1 MFYSEEFKLLVD
13 RNEIIVNKKSEDVI
27 SNRLINKLD
36 KEIISPISMK
46 FSVEEEISVENKK
59 TIAFFDFNKLAFP
72 LTIRKWK
79 EGDVFHPFGMRG
91 KKKLSDFFID
101 EKFSIFEKE
110 ECFLLCNKEEIIWI
124 IGHRISEK
132 YKISATTKKAYIAEL
147 F

>member
-1 MFYSEEFKLLVD
+1 
-13 RNEIIVNKKSEDVI
+13 
-27 SNRLINKLD
+27 
-36 KEIISPISMK
+36 MK

-79 EGDVFHPFGMRG
+79 EGDVFHPLGMRG

>member
-1 MFYSEEFKLLVD
+1 
-13 RNEIIVNKKSEDVI
+13 
-27 SNRLINKLD
+27 
-36 KEIISPISMK
+36 
-46 FSVEEEISVENKK
+46 
-59 TIAFFDFNKLAFP
+59 
-72 LTIRKWK
+72 
-79 EGDVFHPFGMRG
+79 MRG

-101 EKFSIFEKE
+101 EKFSVFEKE